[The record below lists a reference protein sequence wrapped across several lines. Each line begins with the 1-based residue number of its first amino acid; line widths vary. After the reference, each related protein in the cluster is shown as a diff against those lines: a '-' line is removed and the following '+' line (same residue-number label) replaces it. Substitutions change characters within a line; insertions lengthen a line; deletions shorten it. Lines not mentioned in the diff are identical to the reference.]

1 MRRLLVAALL
11 TVVAAPAYSQALGTG
26 IPMNQEREVS
36 PEVRAKRQ
44 ATEEAY
50 KSTMKGIPDAK
61 QPSDPWG
68 NVRGSSDS
76 APKAKS
82 PARKSSGN

>member
-11 TVVAAPAYSQALGTG
+11 TVIAAPAYSQALGTG

-61 QPSDPWG
+61 QPADPWG
-68 NVRGSSDS
+68 NVRGADS